1 MGKFSAGTII
11 RRKCDGSPIGPFMR
25 IIHEGENI
33 VYADVIGHDN
43 PNVML
48 MKKNVYVPTIRTLM
62 VPQAVFDRLKED
74 KMRVIYFTP
83 NQKSLGVLNAK
94 PQLIKFKTVMLGDE
108 MIFELEHVWLGMS
121 LNDMIVKIALKN
133 KLI

>member
-1 MGKFSAGTII
+1 
-11 RRKCDGSPIGPFMR
+11 MR
-25 IIHEGENI
+25 VMHEEDDK
-33 VYADVIGHDN
+33 VWADVIGHDN

-48 MKKNVYVPTIRTLM
+48 MKKNVYLPNIRTLM
-62 VPQAVFDRLKED
+62 VPQKVFDRLKED

-108 MIFELEHVWLGMS
+108 QIFELEHVWLGMS
-121 LNDMIVKIALKN
+121 LNDMVVKISLRG

>member
-48 MKKNVYVPTIRTLM
+48 MKKNVYVPSIRTLM
-62 VPQAVFDRLKED
+62 VPQKVFDRLKED

>member
-1 MGKFSAGTII
+1 MGKFSVGTII
-11 RRKCDGSPIGPFMR
+11 RRKCEGGPIGPFMQ
-25 IIHEGENI
+25 IMHEEDDK
-33 VYADVIGHDN
+33 VWADIIGHDN

-48 MKKNVYVPTIRTLM
+48 MKKNVYVPNIRTLM
-62 VPQAVFDRLKED
+62 VPQKVFDRLKED
-74 KMRVIYFTP
+74 KMHVIYFTP

-121 LNDMIVKIALKN
+121 LNDMVVKISLRG

>member
-48 MKKNVYVPTIRTLM
+48 MKKNVYVPSIRTLM
-62 VPQAVFDRLKED
+62 VPQKVFDRLKED

-133 KLI
+133 KVI

>member
-25 IIHEGENI
+25 IMHEGENI

-48 MKKNVYVPTIRTLM
+48 MKKNVYVPSIRTLM
-62 VPQAVFDRLKED
+62 VPQKVFDRLKED